1 MIHINQK
8 FSTGGDLA
16 MEAILVG
23 ARGAGGATGVTW
35 AETRDAAK
43 SRSSYQNK

>member
-23 ARGAGGATGVTW
+23 
-35 AETRDAAK
+35 TRWGQG
-43 SRSSYQNK
+43 RYWH